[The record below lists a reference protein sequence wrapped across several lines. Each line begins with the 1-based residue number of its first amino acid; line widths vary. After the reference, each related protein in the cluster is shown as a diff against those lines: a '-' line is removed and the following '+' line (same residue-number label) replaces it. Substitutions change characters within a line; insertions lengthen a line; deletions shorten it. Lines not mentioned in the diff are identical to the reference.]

1 MSIDTL
7 KEICEENGVKY
18 SIEEESRRRFHIHI
32 PKARNISRLSVNDEA
47 SSLLIEHA
55 PNFYKYRFVEG
66 YEAIW
71 SVEEGTLE
79 CEIQLPHGR
88 FPLQRLLRQ
97 NTDSTDNDSF
107 TVPTFQEGIK
117 IEISSGSS
125 VFALFTLL
133 RDQFYRPLR
142 NFDRIRDYSATIKI
156 SGLVITRHEE
166 ALSLV
171 EKVCSSICFQID
183 CKTELPVMLAFERRV
198 RSERKQSKSLEELEL
213 TPVEY
218 TYDSEALSLYWYA
231 QSAFGMPLLKYL
243 ALYQVVEFYYPVY
256 SEIDAQKKIRN
267 ILKDPSFNAQNDKEL
282 AKVLSVVKYNA
293 SSGAFGNELSQ
304 LKATVVECLDIS
316 LLRNWLTESQ
326 DREDHFRSK
335 KAKKLSEYVINSK
348 LEDDALLEQVVQRFY
363 NIRCRIVHTKG
374 IEGNLDVLHPQ
385 AKELADIDHDIDL
398 ANFIAHRIMISSS
411 QSLNNV
417 MA

>member
-1 MSIDTL
+1 MSIEAL
-7 KEICEENGVKY
+7 KEICDENDVKY
-18 SIEEESRRRFHIHI
+18 STEDDPRRRFHIHI
-32 PKARNISRLSVNDEA
+32 PKARNISRLAVNEEA
-47 SSLLIEHA
+47 SGLLMEHA
-55 PNFYKYRFVEG
+55 SDFYKYRFVEG

-71 SVEEGTLE
+71 SAEEGTVE

-97 NTDSTDNDSF
+97 NSEPNYNESF
-107 TVPTFQEGIK
+107 AIPAFQDGVE
-117 IEISSGSS
+117 IEISKGTN

-156 SGLVITRHEE
+156 SGLEISRHEE

-183 CKTELPVMLAFERRV
+183 CKTDLPVMLAFERKA

-213 TPVEY
+213 TAVEY
-218 TYDSEALSLYWYA
+218 SYDSEALSLYWYA

-267 ILKDPSFNAQNDKEL
+267 ILKDPTFNAQSDKEL
-282 AKVLSVVKYNA
+282 AKVLNVVKYNA

-304 LKATVVECLDIS
+304 LKTTVIECLDIG
-316 LLRNWLTESQ
+316 LLRNWLSESQ
-326 DREDHFRSK
+326 EREDHFRSK
-335 KAKKLSEYVINSK
+335 HAKKLSEYVINSK
-348 LEDDALLEQVVQRFY
+348 LEDDALFEQVVQRFY

-385 AKELADIDHDIDL
+385 AKELAYIDHDIDL
-398 ANFIAHRIMISSS
+398 ANFIAHRVMISSS
-411 QSLNNV
+411 QSLNH
-417 MA
+417 AIA

>member
-1 MSIDTL
+1 MSIEAV
-7 KEICEENGVKY
+7 KEICDQNGVQY
-18 SIEEESRRRFHIHI
+18 STEEEPRPRFHIHI
-32 PKARNISRLSVNDEA
+32 PKARNISRLAVNDEA
-47 SSLLIEHA
+47 SGLLMEYA
-55 PNFYKYRFVEG
+55 SDFYKYKFVEG

-71 SVEEGTLE
+71 SPEAGTLE
-79 CEIQLPHGR
+79 CEIQLPYGR

-97 NTDSTDNDSF
+97 NSESNGNELL
-107 TVPTFQEGIK
+107 TVPSFRDGVE
-117 IEISSGSS
+117 IEISKGTN

-133 RDQFYRPLR
+133 RDQFYRPLK
-142 NFDRIRDYSATIKI
+142 NFERIRDYSTTIKMTGLEI
-156 SGLVITRHEE
+156 SRHEE

-183 CKTELPVMLAFERRV
+183 CKTELPVMLSFERRA
-198 RSERKQSKSLEELEL
+198 RSERKQSKYLDELEL
-213 TPVEY
+213 AAVEY

-267 ILKDPSFNAQNDKEL
+267 ILKDPTFNADNDKEL
-282 AKVLSVVKYNA
+282 AKVLNVVKYNT

-304 LKATVVECLDIS
+304 LKATVMECLDIS

-326 DREDHFRSK
+326 EREDHFRSK
-335 KAKKLSEYVINSK
+335 NAKKLSEYVINSK
-348 LEDDALLEQVVQRFY
+348 LEDDALFEQVVQRFY

-385 AKELADIDHDIDL
+385 AKELAYIDHDIDL
-398 ANFIAHRIMISSS
+398 ANFIAHRVMISSS
-411 QSLNNV
+411 KSLNN
-417 MA
+417 

>member
-1 MSIDTL
+1 LSIQAIKDICQE
-7 KEICEENGVKY
+7 KEIKY
-18 SIEEESRRRFHIHI
+18 STEDEGPRGFHVHI
-32 PKARNISRLSVNDEA
+32 PKGRNFSRLSVNDDAAEK
-47 SSLLIEHA
+47 LLEYA
-55 PNFYKYRFVEG
+55 PEFYKYKFVEG
-66 YEAIW
+66 YEAVW
-71 SVEEGTLE
+71 SPEEGILE

-97 NTDSTDNDSF
+97 NSDSNENGCF
-107 TVPTFQEGIK
+107 TVPPYQEGVN
-117 IEISSGSS
+117 IEISKGSD

-142 NFDRIRDYSATIKI
+142 QFDRIREYSTTIKI
-156 SGLVITRHEE
+156 SGLDISRHEQ
-166 ALSLV
+166 ALSLI
-171 EKVCSSICFQID
+171 ENVCSSICFQID
-183 CKTELPVMLAFERRV
+183 CKTELPVMLGFERRL
-198 RSERKQSKSLEELEL
+198 RSERKRSKSLEELEL
-213 TPVEY
+213 SAIQY
-218 TYDSEALSLYWYA
+218 AYDSEALSLYWYA

-282 AKVLSVVKYNA
+282 AKVLNVVKYNA

-304 LKATVVECLDIS
+304 LKATISECVDIS
-316 LLRNWLTESQ
+316 LLRNWLSDSQ
-326 DREDHFRSK
+326 EREDHFRSK
-335 KAKKLSEYVINSK
+335 NAKKLSEHVINSK

-385 AKELADIDHDIDL
+385 AKELVYIDHDIDL
-398 ANFIAHRIMISSS
+398 ANFIAHRVMISSS
-411 QSLNNV
+411 QSLSHA

>member
-1 MSIDTL
+1 MSIEAL
-7 KEICEENGVKY
+7 KKICDQNDVKY
-18 SIEEESRRRFHIHI
+18 SIEKESRRRFHIHI
-32 PKARNISRLSVNDEA
+32 PKARNVSRLSVNEEA
-47 SSLLIEHA
+47 SELLFEHA
-55 PNFYKYRFVEG
+55 TDFYKYRFVEG

-97 NTDSTDNDSF
+97 NSDSSDNESF
-107 TVPTFQEGIK
+107 TVPTFQDGV
-117 IEISSGSS
+117 EIAISKGTS
-125 VFALFTLL
+125 VFVLFTLL

-142 NFDRIRDYSATIKI
+142 NFDRIRDFSTTIKM
-156 SGLVITRHEE
+156 SGLKITRHEE
-166 ALSLV
+166 ALSLI

-183 CKTELPVMLAFERRV
+183 CKTELPVMLAFERKA
-198 RSERKQSKSLEELEL
+198 RSERKRSKSLEELEL

-282 AKVLSVVKYNA
+282 AKVLSVVKFNA

-304 LKATVVECLDIS
+304 LKATVLECLEIS
-316 LLRNWLTESQ
+316 QLRKWLTESQ
-326 DREDHFRSK
+326 EREDHFRSK
-335 KAKKLSEYVINSK
+335 NAKKLSEYVINSK
-348 LEDDALLEQVVQRFY
+348 LEDDALFEQVVQRFY

-385 AKELADIDHDIDL
+385 AKELAYIDYDIDL
-398 ANFIAHRIMISSS
+398 ANFIAHRVMISSS
-411 QSLNNV
+411 QSLNH
-417 MA
+417 ATA